1 MESFKEGSGFKFGAI
16 ADMDKDKPQERDLTH
31 RELPREE
38 SVQERSG
45 LNRESSNVSA
55 LADEKPRRDGEDA
68 AVVKPSLADG
78 NALGLESLPSEA
90 DVAGVI
96 DSRKL
101 SMPSKAANGVGG
113 RYSRTRRP
121 IARTTSGR
129 DRFAIRFKVCKCCV
143 DDEAAAFAHADS
155 INQ

>member
-68 AVVKPSLADG
+68 A
-78 NALGLESLPSEA
+78 
-90 DVAGVI
+90 
-96 DSRKL
+96 
-101 SMPSKAANGVGG
+101 
-113 RYSRTRRP
+113 
-121 IARTTSGR
+121 
-129 DRFAIRFKVCKCCV
+129 
-143 DDEAAAFAHADS
+143 
-155 INQ
+155 